1 MFFEVPVDTHAHST
15 YMPHTTYLLHA
26 LKTMPL
32 DPKDVDAFIDFTRK
46 KSAATER
53 PKSKLEPY
61 RDAILGA
68 VAQGLPVSAIR
79 EVLAEQCALKITYQS
94 LREWIKRQ
102 PEARKGK
109 GGVKKPMTKEQK
121 EYFERL
127 AKRDPNEPLT
137 LG

>member
-1 MFFEVPVDTHAHST
+1 
-15 YMPHTTYLLHA
+15 
-26 LKTMPL
+26 MPL
-32 DPKDVDAFIDFTRK
+32 DPKDVEAFIDFTRK
-46 KSAATER
+46 KSAAAER

-109 GGVKKPMTKEQK
+109 AAEVKKPKTKEQL
-121 EYFERL
+121 EAWERI
-127 AKRDPNEPLT
+127 KKYNPNDPITPH
-137 LG
+137 